1 MTKMTVRF
9 LPEGGFNKNGAFIEH
24 DGDFPTGQEKEYQ
37 RQSYLTLDI
46 ACTDFKLGTSFG
58 VVSEYKEV
66 KERKHRRSISANGT
80 IQPARWGEY
89 SLSFFGESG
98 STREVAIS
106 IHENTEGEAATLSGL
121 NIEGDLDVE
130 GHHCFFLEIHVH
142 GERFSA
148 LSKELSTPGAVLH
161 ISVRSDRFPNFYAEW
176 SPSISEGRVI
186 KFLDSK
192 RDVDN
197 ADEIPESFW
206 HTPEFQRELISNP
219 DNPPVTISV
228 SRPLQPQLHAP
239 TMTRMNGARTEDV
252 TAPTFQQV
260 PAPVPNPIPA
270 LEEISKRLRRGAFWI
285 SLWLALILVF
295 FLLNNTRLFM

>member
-1 MTKMTVRF
+1 MGSYPSTKKSKSGNT
-9 LPEGGFNKNGAFIEH
+9 GGRSAQ
-24 DGDFPTGQEKEYQ
+24 TGQYSPPVGEN
-37 RQSYLTLDI
+37 T
-46 ACTDFKLGTSFG
+46 
-58 VVSEYKEV
+58 
-66 KERKHRRSISANGT
+66 RS
-80 IQPARWGEY
+80 P
-89 SLSFFGESG
+89 FFGESG